1 MFCTA
6 FLGKEDL
13 LRRGRLELTWPSR
26 RGRVG
31 RRSTVAWRLGFTL
44 LAAFGLGLIGIG
56 LVCGMLFSRWGD
68 DRARYSRQ
76 SKVSA
81 LQAQAERLEAELVS
95 LRTEE
100 ARLRVSAG
108 LDPLHED
115 VLTVGVGGSQ
125 YEPPQTDADYAQARL
140 DRLGRSL
147 GLLKSSFA
155 QVEVSLVERAEGWR
169 RVPCVHPIPGSLVVS
184 QFGMR
189 THPVL
194 GVWAMHEGTD
204 FGARRGTPVVA
215 TADGVVKSSGW
226 KPGFGYTV
234 TIDHGGGYST
244 KYAHNSKNKV
254 KKGERV
260 RRGDVVALLGST
272 GVSTGPHL
280 HYEVRVN
287 GVPKDPLQFILPDV
301 VVD

>member
-1 MFCTA
+1 MFCA
-6 FLGKEDL
+6 AYLCKEDL

-26 RGRVG
+26 RGLVQ
-31 RRSTVAWRLGFTL
+31 RRSAVGLRPGLTL
-44 LAAFGLGLIGIG
+44 LAVFGVCLIGIG
-56 LVCGMLFSRWGD
+56 LVTGVLVSRWGEY
-68 DRARYSRQ
+68 RSRDWRE
-76 SKVSA
+76 SRVST
-81 LQAQAERLEAELVS
+81 LQAQAERLEAELAS

-108 LDPLHED
+108 LDPLHDD
-115 VLTVGVGGSQ
+115 VLTVGVGGAQ
-125 YEPPQTDADYAQARL
+125 YEPPQDDADYAQVRL
-140 DRLGRSL
+140 DHMGRAL

-155 QVEVSLVERAEGWR
+155 QVEVSLAERAEEWR
-169 RVPCVHPIPGSLVVS
+169 KIPCVHPIPGSLVVS
-184 QFGMR
+184 RFGMR
-189 THPVL
+189 THPLL

-204 FGARRGTPVVA
+204 FGARTGTPVVA
-215 TADGVVKSSGW
+215 TADGVVKFSGW

-244 KYAHNSKNKV
+244 RYAHNSKNRV
-254 KKGERV
+254 RKGERV

-287 GVPKDPLQFILPDV
+287 GAPKDPLQFILPDV

>member
-1 MFCTA
+1 LFCAA

-26 RGRVG
+26 RGRVV
-31 RRSTVAWRLGFTL
+31 RRSTIGWRLG
-44 LAAFGLGLIGIG
+44 LAVLVAFGLGLVGIG
-56 LVCGMLFSRWGD
+56 LATGMLASRWAED
-68 DRARYSRQ
+68 QARYSQAR
-76 SKVSA
+76 KVTA
-81 LQAQAERLEAELVS
+81 LEAQAERLEAELTS

-100 ARLRVSAG
+100 ARLRVFAG
-108 LDPLHED
+108 LEPLHDD
-115 VLTVGVGGSQ
+115 VLAVGVGGSQ
-125 YEPPQTDADYAQARL
+125 YEPPRTDADYAQARL

-155 QVEVSLVERAEGWR
+155 QVEVSLAERTEEWR
-169 RVPCVHPIPGSLVVS
+169 KVPCIHPIPGSLIVS
-184 QFGMR
+184 RYGMR

-204 FGARRGTPVVA
+204 FGARKGTPVAA
-215 TADGVVKSSGW
+215 TADGVVKFSGW

-234 TIDHGGGYST
+234 MIDHGGSYST
-244 KYAHNSKNKV
+244 RYSHNSKNKV

-272 GVSTGPHL
+272 GLSTGPHL
-280 HYEVRVN
+280 HYEVRVD
-287 GVPKDPLQFILPDV
+287 GTPKDPLQFILPDV